1 MRNKQQP
8 NGYVDMPFIDSH
20 CHLHDARVI
29 PDMDMI
35 VERASTCGVKYM
47 VSCATM
53 ECNFDATARLSKK
66 FPSIIPCFGI
76 HPWFVDTISQNWKNI
91 LADTLES
98 SPSGVG
104 ETGLDF
110 TDKTVDREVQIDVF
124 THQLTLAKELERP
137 VNIHIRKAWEP
148 FIHLLKK
155 IGRFNVPGL
164 VHSYSGSADMVPI
177 LEKYGLYLS
186 FSGSVT
192 NPGAK
197 KVIQALKKV
206 SQTGFVLETD
216 SPDIMPYQQKKDGA
230 YHLNEPANLPAI
242 AAIAAD
248 RIGID
253 VEIFTQRAFDNALA
267 LFDPILKKRITYGRD
282 R

>member
-1 MRNKQQP
+1 
-8 NGYVDMPFIDSH
+8 MPFIDSH
-20 CHLHDARVI
+20 CHLHDPRVI
-29 PDMDMI
+29 QDMDMI
-35 VERASTCGVKYM
+35 VGRASASGIKYM
-47 VSCATM
+47 ISCATM
-53 ECNFDATARLSKK
+53 ESNFDVTARLSKK

-76 HPWFVDTISQNWKNI
+76 HPWFVDTVSQNWKNS

-98 SPSGVG
+98 CASGVG

-110 TDKTVDREVQIDVF
+110 TDKTADREAQMDVF
-124 THQLTLAKELERP
+124 TYQLMLAKELERP
-137 VNIHIRKAWEP
+137 VNIHIRKGWDT

-155 IGRFNVPGL
+155 MGRFKVPGL

-206 SQTGFVLETD
+206 SHTGFVLETD
-216 SPDIMPYQQKKDGA
+216 TPDIMPYLRKKELT

-242 AAIAAD
+242 AVIAAD

-253 VEIFTQRAFDNALA
+253 IEIFTKRAFDNALA
-267 LFDPILKKRITYGRD
+267 LFDPILKK
-282 R
+282 